1 MPKIVPRELNRG
13 YFCNLTYCFVSN
25 RTAHDNTNYKVYV
38 NSGKTICTQMD
49 LFINPEDTY
58 LIINANENCL
68 TPKILMM

>member
-13 YFCNLTYCFVSN
+13 YFCNVTYCFVS
-25 RTAHDNTNYKVYV
+25 NYKVYV